1 MCPTQCPK
9 VLVVD
14 DEEIIRSLFRKTFNG
29 MDVEFSEASDGAKAM
44 EIIEREDFDLVITD
58 VRMPEVNGVDLLRR
72 VKMKAPLTEVIVIT
86 GYANESAAIEAVRLG
101 AYDFIKKPFDSVQ
114 KVTRVAQNAL
124 EKQRLE
130 RKNRDLVA
138 DLRRKVFELQVLYD
152 LSDKLT
158 EVSGFS
164 QMAFLMLDSL
174 DKLAPYKAAAIILFG
189 KDEIA
194 GVLQATRELS
204 EEELASIKAALNERL
219 HDLTNSTLGIENV
232 HMEVRVSQKA
242 HESASPLDPAGGIV
256 IPLNKSKDVIG
267 FLWILGETD
276 DNFGPDEKT
285 TLELLAERMTK
296 NTSRLC
302 EERMK
307 QESAKQVLLSA
318 NRLLDAQNDELKK
331 MNSELTRAN
340 KELEEANKEIKM
352 AHAKLLQQ
360 EKMASIGMLAA
371 GVAHEINNP
380 IGYIH
385 SNMGTLVKYVD
396 KISQMFKAYEEVLS
410 EMPASSDEHC
420 RMVREELE
428 KKREELRIPYVIE
441 DLANLARESSEGTV
455 RVKKIVADLK
465 NFSHADDNKETEA
478 DVNELLETTLNIVW
492 NELKYK
498 TEVVKNYGEL
508 PLIRC
513 YPMQLNQ
520 VFMNLLINAA
530 QAIEEQGKIIITT
543 RLDGENVTVSIADNG
558 CGISEENIKRIFDPF
573 FTTKPLGEGTGL
585 GLSVVYD
592 IIQRHRGKID
602 IKSEV
607 GAGTEFTLSMPIAR
621 NGDV

>member
-29 MDVEFSEASDGAKAM
+29 MNLEFSEASDGAKALEM
-44 EIIEREDFDLVITD
+44 VSTQEYDLIITD
-58 VRMPEVNGVDLLRR
+58 IRMPDIDGVDLLRK
-72 VKMKAPLTEVIVIT
+72 VKQKTPLTEVIVIT
-86 GYANESAAIEAVRLG
+86 GYANENAAIEAVRLG
-101 AYDFIKKPFDSVQ
+101 AYDFIKKPFESAQ
-114 KVTRVAQNAL
+114 KVARVAQNAL
-124 EKQRLE
+124 EKQQLE
-130 RKNRDLVA
+130 RQNRDLVA

-164 QMAFLMLDSL
+164 QMAFLILDSL
-174 DKLAPYKAAAIILFG
+174 DKLAPYKTAAIVLFG

-194 GVLQATRELS
+194 GVLQATRTLS
-204 EEELASIKAALNERL
+204 EEEMASIKAALNEKL
-219 HDLTNSTLGIENV
+219 HDLTNSTLDLENL
-232 HMEVRVSQKA
+232 HLEVRVSEKA
-242 HESASPLDPAGGIV
+242 HESVPPLDPDNGIV

-276 DNFGPDEKT
+276 DNFGPDDKT
-285 TLELLAERMTK
+285 TLELLSERLTK

-302 EERMK
+302 EERMR

-331 MNSELTRAN
+331 MNRELASAN
-340 KELEEANKEIKM
+340 KELEEANREIKT

-396 KISQMFKAYEEVLS
+396 KVSQMFKAYEEVLD
-410 EMPASSDEHC
+410 EIPVSDEHC
-420 RMVREELE
+420 RAAREEL
-428 KKREELRIPYVIE
+428 KRKAEELRIHYVIE
-441 DLANLARESSEGTV
+441 DLANLARESSEGTI

-478 DVNELLETTLNIVW
+478 DINELLETTLNIVW

-498 TEVVKNYGEL
+498 TEVVKNYGNL

-530 QAIEEQGKIIITT
+530 QAIEEQGKVTITT
-543 RLDGENVTVSIADNG
+543 KVDGENVTVTIADNG
-558 CGISEENIKRIFDPF
+558 SGISEENIKKIFDPF
-573 FTTKPLGEGTGL
+573 FTTKPLGKGTGL

-607 GAGTEFTLSMPIAR
+607 GVGTEFTLSIPIAR